1 MFEIIE
7 RFHDQLLDNY
17 EFTSVCVEEIFYDDI
32 LKELFE
38 EANPI
43 SGLRGCNVENG
54 DTSNLFNLAALQSP
68 IICYRYRNHFRVVA
82 GVFTLN
88 MIRKGIAQ
96 RHVHSDYKVPVFILS
111 KKPIGLV
118 RKHII
123 QFDLTNMLL
132 TKCFISDTKKISFFL
147 HAWFEKDQG
156 KRSIYQS
163 KEWLSLFPSLD
174 TTEKVS
180 NFLSISK
187 KSL

>member
-43 SGLRGCNVENG
+43 SGLRGCNIENG
-54 DTSNLFNLAALQSP
+54 DTANLFNLAALQSP

-163 KEWLSLFPSLD
+163 KEWLSLFPNLD